1 MFACSF
7 VCNLFATCLQ
17 LMCSL
22 CAISLPRT
30 ITRETSTNAIIHSDL
45 LMDAGIL
52 RVEKHDDKL
61 FFRNPGLLKLPIE
74 MIYEGGNSKARNPR
88 IQNMLRMIGYGENVG
103 SGFPTII
110 SAWKEA
116 QWGEPDLNSITH
128 REFVNRV
135 QNYRK
140 DSNMDVSDRI
150 TIEVESNPQLD
161 KAFTTFADYIKTETL
176 CTSLEIKAG
185 VEGDVFEIAEGLS
198 VKVKI
203 RK

>member
-1 MFACSF
+1 MSDQTTAVIGRFPM
-7 VCNLFATCLQ
+7 T
-17 LMCSL
+17 
-22 CAISLPRT
+22 RT
-30 ITRETSTNAIIHSDL
+30 HPN
-45 LMDAGIL
+45 
-52 RVEKHDDKL
+52 K
-61 FFRNPGLLKLPIE
+61 
-74 MIYEGGNSKARNPR
+74 
-88 IQNMLRMIGYGENVG
+88 
-103 SGFPTII
+103 
-110 SAWKEA
+110 
-116 QWGEPDLNSITH
+116 WGEPDLNSITH

-161 KAFTTFADYIKTETL
+161 KAFTTFADYIKNETL